1 MHKTFRIRNQTLKA
15 VLGGALALVATFAP
29 SRASAQDDEVSRRC
43 ATPDSIAVLG
53 NKRVT
58 QATIREK
65 FDFKTGEPLSSPV
78 FERAL
83 RALYA
88 LGQFEP
94 DSLFSRCDVTSVPG
108 KVLLVFQV
116 QERPLL
122 SDIRVTG
129 VKALSERNVRDRV
142 DLLIGRPVDPA
153 QVVRARTRID
163 SLYEASGYYLAEVK
177 PDSTISSDGRIT
189 LTFNIDEGRRLA
201 ISGIDITGN
210 THVSDKTI
218 VKAMKTKPEGFLF
231 FRKGEFDEDKYAADV
246 GDTIPALYSRL
257 GFLDMR
263 INKDTLIV
271 DRVKGKGLV
280 SLNVDEGP
288 QYRIGTFEINGNR
301 RFSNEELRDFYPFDE
316 QSQTLT
322 QRVRGLIRREANA
335 PEGMF
340 NEAKWDAAID
350 RLNTHYHNYGYLYTR
365 IQPTVERVYDAD
377 SVPTVNLRWDID
389 ERNPAIVNRINIVGN
404 DFTSE
409 DCIRRQ
415 IFLPPGAPFNQDN
428 LIQSWQSIRNMG
440 FFEQDMPFP
449 STRPIND
456 NGDIDVDF
464 KVKEKRTGSIN
475 FGASMGQGNVG
486 FGGFIGVEQPNLFGL
501 CKKGS
506 LNWQYGR
513 YFNDFTATYQDPTLR
528 GGRVSGS
535 LSAYRSQSRIII
547 GNLGQNIRTGASLRF
562 GFPVPWSLRS
572 TIAFTYSGEATTFAS
587 GVVQGGSCT
596 KNCFRSNIGAEYSY
610 DTRIELPFPTAGSL
624 RTVTVD
630 LSGGPLGGT
639 VNFQRVTAEARSYA
653 TLAQIGSSVTSSPKF
668 VVGLKANA
676 GALFGNAGAFFFQQ
690 KFAVGGVQYGQSL
703 RGYDEFS
710 ITPFGYD
717 SASSQYSA
725 GSQTSFGSA
734 FLTLTG
740 ELGFRM
746 SDALYLNVFTD
757 AGNNYATAKQFNPT
771 RLYRSAGFSGTTK
784 TPLGLLGIDLAYGF
798 DRTTVDRISG
808 RVVPDPRWKF
818 HFRLG
823 QIF

>member
-1 MHKTFRIRNQTLKA
+1 MLSS
-15 VLGGALALVATFAP
+15 ALAMLAIFAP
-29 SRASAQDDEVSRRC
+29 NRAAAQGDDDVSRRC

-53 NKRVT
+53 NQRVT
-58 QATIREK
+58 QAVIREK
-65 FDFKTGEPLSSPV
+65 FDFKAGEELSSPV

-94 DSLFSRCDVTSVPG
+94 DSLYSRCDLTSVPG
-108 KVLLVFQV
+108 KVLLVFKV
-116 QERPLL
+116 KERPLL

-129 VKALSERNVRDRV
+129 VKALSERNVRDRI

-177 PDSTISSDGRIT
+177 PDTTAASDGRIT

-201 ISGIDITGN
+201 ISGIDIEGN
-210 THVSDKTI
+210 ANVRDKTI

-231 FRKGEFDEDKYAADV
+231 FHKGEFDEDKYAADV

-263 INKDTLIV
+263 IDKDTLIV
-271 DRVKGKGLV
+271 DRARGKGLV
-280 SLNVDEGP
+280 SLNVAEGP
-288 QYRIGTFEINGNR
+288 QYRIGTFEIAGNR
-301 RFSNEELRDFYPFDE
+301 RFSSEELREFYPFDD
-316 QSQTLT
+316 QSVTLT
-322 QRVRGLIRREANA
+322 QRVRGLISRQANA

-340 NEAKWDAAID
+340 NEAKWDAAVE
-350 RLNTHYHNYGYLYTR
+350 RLNTHYHNFGYLYAR
-365 IQPTVERVYDAD
+365 VQPSVERVYDID
-377 SVPTVNLRWDID
+377 SIPTVNLRWDID
-389 ERNPAIVNRINIVGN
+389 ERNPAIVNRINIIGN

-449 STRPIND
+449 ATRPIND

-528 GGRVSGS
+528 
-535 LSAYRSQSRIII
+535 
-547 GNLGQNIRTGASLRF
+547 
-562 GFPVPWSLRS
+562 
-572 TIAFTYSGEATTFAS
+572 
-587 GVVQGGSCT
+587 
-596 KNCFRSNIGAEYSY
+596 
-610 DTRIELPFPTAGSL
+610 
-624 RTVTVD
+624 
-630 LSGGPLGGT
+630 
-639 VNFQRVTAEARSYA
+639 
-653 TLAQIGSSVTSSPKF
+653 
-668 VVGLKANA
+668 
-676 GALFGNAGAFFFQQ
+676 
-690 KFAVGGVQYGQSL
+690 
-703 RGYDEFS
+703 
-710 ITPFGYD
+710 
-717 SASSQYSA
+717 
-725 GSQTSFGSA
+725 
-734 FLTLTG
+734 
-740 ELGFRM
+740 
-746 SDALYLNVFTD
+746 
-757 AGNNYATAKQFNPT
+757 
-771 RLYRSAGFSGTTK
+771 
-784 TPLGLLGIDLAYGF
+784 
-798 DRTTVDRISG
+798 
-808 RVVPDPRWKF
+808 
-818 HFRLG
+818 
-823 QIF
+823 

>member
-1 MHKTFRIRNQTLKA
+1 MQQTFRIRNRARGA
-15 VLGGALALVATFAP
+15 VLSSALAILAIFAP
-29 SRASAQDDEVSRRC
+29 RRAAAQGDDDVSRRC

-53 NKRVT
+53 NQRVT
-58 QATIREK
+58 QAVIREK
-65 FDFKTGEPLSSPV
+65 FDFKAGEELSSPV

-94 DSLFSRCDVTSVPG
+94 DSLYSRCDLTSVPG
-108 KVLLVFQV
+108 KVLLVFKV
-116 QERPLL
+116 KERPLL

-129 VKALSERNVRDRV
+129 VKALSERNVRDRI

-177 PDSTISSDGRIT
+177 PDSAVTSDGRIT

-201 ISGIDITGN
+201 ISGIEIDGN
-210 THVSDKTI
+210 ANVSDKTI
-218 VKAMKTKPEGFLF
+218 VKSMKTKPEGFLF
-231 FRKGEFDEDKYAADV
+231 FHKGEFDEDKYAADV

-263 INKDTLIV
+263 IDKDTLIV
-271 DRVKGKGLV
+271 DRARGKGLV
-280 SLNVDEGP
+280 SLNVAEGP
-288 QYRIGTFEINGNR
+288 QYRIGTFEMAGNR
-301 RFSNEELRDFYPFDE
+301 RFSTEELREFYPFDDE
-316 QSQTLT
+316 SLTLT
-322 QRVRGLIRREANA
+322 QRVRGLISRQANA

-340 NEAKWDAAID
+340 NQAKWDAAVD
-350 RLNTHYHNYGYLYTR
+350 RLNTHYHNFGYLYAR
-365 IQPTVERVYDAD
+365 VQPSVERVYDLD
-377 SVPTVNLRWDID
+377 SIPTVNLRWDID
-389 ERNPAIVNRINIVGN
+389 ERNPAIVNRINIIGN

-449 STRPIND
+449 ITRPIND

-535 LSAYRSQSRIII
+535 LSAYRSQSRIVI
-547 GNLGQNIRTGASLRF
+547 GNLGQNVRTGASLRF

-572 TIAFTYSGEATTFAS
+572 TIAFTYQGEATTFAS
-587 GVVQGGSCT
+587 GLVQGGNCT
-596 KNCFRSNIGAEYSY
+596 KNCFRSNIGAEYTY

-624 RTVTVD
+624 RTVNVD
-630 LSGGPLGGT
+630 
-639 VNFQRVTAEARSYA
+639 FRV
-653 TLAQIGSSVTSSPKF
+653 
-668 VVGLKANA
+668 
-676 GALFGNAGAFFFQQ
+676 
-690 KFAVGGVQYGQSL
+690 
-703 RGYDEFS
+703 D
-710 ITPFGYD
+710 
-717 SASSQYSA
+717 
-725 GSQTSFGSA
+725 
-734 FLTLTG
+734 
-740 ELGFRM
+740 
-746 SDALYLNVFTD
+746 
-757 AGNNYATAKQFNPT
+757 
-771 RLYRSAGFSGTTK
+771 
-784 TPLGLLGIDLAYGF
+784 
-798 DRTTVDRISG
+798 
-808 RVVPDPRWKF
+808 
-818 HFRLG
+818 H
-823 QIF
+823 

>member
-1 MHKTFRIRNQTLKA
+1 MVTPN
-15 VLGGALALVATFAP
+15 
-29 SRASAQDDEVSRRC
+29 RARAQGDDDVSRKC

-58 QATIREK
+58 QAVIREK
-65 FDFKTGEPLSSPV
+65 FDFKAGEELASPV

-83 RALYA
+83 RALYS

-94 DSLFSRCDVTSVPG
+94 DSLFSRCDLTSVPG

-116 QERPLL
+116 KERPLL
-122 SDIRVTG
+122 GDIRVTG

-142 DLLIGRPVDPA
+142 DLLIGRPIDPA

-177 PDSTISSDGRIT
+177 PDSTVMSEGRIM
-189 LTFNIDEGRRLA
+189 LTFNVDEGRRLA

-210 THVSDKTI
+210 TNVSDKTI

-231 FRKGEFDEDKYAADV
+231 FHKGEFDEDKYASDV

-271 DRVKGKGLV
+271 DRQRGKGLIN
-280 SLNVDEGP
+280 LNVDEGP
-288 QYRIGTFEINGNR
+288 QYRIGTFEIAGNR
-301 RFSNEELRDFYPFDE
+301 RFSSEELREFYPFDD
-316 QSQTLT
+316 QSVTVT
-322 QRVRGLIRREANA
+322 QRIKGLIRREANA

-340 NEAKWDAAID
+340 NEAKWDAAVD
-350 RLNTHYHNYGYLYTR
+350 RLNTHYHNFGYLYAR

-389 ERNPAIVNRINIVGN
+389 ERNPAIVNRINIIGN

-415 IFLPPGAPFNQDN
+415 IYLPPGAPFNQDN

-449 STRPIND
+449 ATRPIND

-506 LNWQYGR
+506 LNWQYGK

-535 LSAYRSQSRIII
+535 LSAYRSQSRIVI
-547 GNLGQNIRTGASLRF
+547 GDLGQNIRTGASLRF

-572 TIAFTYSGEATTFAS
+572 TIAFTYQGEATTFES

-596 KNCFRSNIGAEYSY
+596 KNCFRSNIGAEYTY

-624 RTVTVD
+624 RTVTLD

-639 VNFQRVTAEARSYA
+639 VN
-653 TLAQIGSSVTSSPKF
+653 
-668 VVGLKANA
+668 
-676 GALFGNAGAFFFQQ
+676 
-690 KFAVGGVQYGQSL
+690 
-703 RGYDEFS
+703 
-710 ITPFGYD
+710 
-717 SASSQYSA
+717 
-725 GSQTSFGSA
+725 
-734 FLTLTG
+734 
-740 ELGFRM
+740 
-746 SDALYLNVFTD
+746 
-757 AGNNYATAKQFNPT
+757 
-771 RLYRSAGFSGTTK
+771 
-784 TPLGLLGIDLAYGF
+784 
-798 DRTTVDRISG
+798 
-808 RVVPDPRWKF
+808 
-818 HFRLG
+818 
-823 QIF
+823 